1 MFIVVGNNGASFDI
15 IDTNDGVVES
25 YTANQVAKILRMG
38 IVIEG
43 LSIKDGKLI
52 YKRSINLDADAMKLV
67 ANSAS
72 KATKAP
78 DTKKH
83 VDFDPAVALNVFGA
97 TGDATASNVKNVSTD
112 SRGSAPVNNIAN
124 SGVKNVS
131 TGSRGSASNTASYT
145 PPLQMRMK
153 LACYQM

>member
-52 YKRSINLDADAMKLV
+52 YKRSINLDADTMKLV
-67 ANSAS
+67 SNSAS
-72 KATKAP
+72 KATKAH

-83 VDFDPAVALNVFGA
+83 VDFDPAFGA
-97 TGDATASNVKNVSTD
+97 TGDVPASKNTVASVVKNVST
-112 SRGSAPVNNIAN
+112 GSAPVNNIAN

-131 TGSRGSASNTASYT
+131 MGSASHT
-145 PPLQMRMK
+145 PPHYYK
-153 LACYQM
+153 CA